1 MSTAPTKVVETVKGF
16 NAWTK
21 TWWMRVP
28 EPRDLSLVFTIAY
41 LLSLAGGIVAFVAPP
56 QSISGLTGPVLMSV
70 IGVFLIVGSIMA
82 MFAGAREVWLIER
95 LGVWLMG
102 SAIAVYGIQ
111 IGILQFQEIDGG
123 LRYLHL
129 IVSAIALLVF
139 VIRYRLIRIYTFR
152 PRG

>member
-16 NAWTK
+16 NSWTK

-28 EPRDLSLVFTIAY
+28 EPRDLSLIFTITY
-41 LLSLAGGIVAFVAPP
+41 LLALIGGVIAFVAPP
-56 QSISGLTGPVLMSV
+56 QSISGLTGPILLSI
-70 IGVFLIVGSIMA
+70 IGVFLIVGSLMA
-82 MFAGAREVWLIER
+82 MYAGAREVWLIER

-102 SAIAVYGIQ
+102 SAVFVYGLQVGIIQ
-111 IGILQFQEIDGG
+111 ATQPGS
-123 LRYLHL
+123 RYLQL
-129 IVSAIALLVF
+129 TVICIALLVF